1 MTEGDNELVQLCL
14 KENAPAQKRLYELF
28 ASKMNGVCYRYAR
41 NGEDARDIL
50 QEGFIKVFTRLKS
63 FKGDGPLEA
72 WIRRIMVNTA
82 LDFIKARSKNL
93 FDDEEKIDV
102 KNHATNPEVMNK
114 LQSEDLVNCISKLPE
129 GFKAVFNLYA
139 IEGFSHKEVGE
150 LLGITEST
158 SRSQYTRARTKLEQI
173 IQQRFKVNEYE
184 RV

>member
-1 MTEGDNELVQLCL
+1 MTESGNELVQLCL
-14 KENAPAQKRLYELF
+14 NGNAAAQKRLYDLF
-28 ASKMNGVCYRYAR
+28 AANMNGVCYRYAR

-82 LDFIKARSKNL
+82 LDFIKARNKHL
-93 FDDEEKIDV
+93 FEDEGKIDV

-114 LQSEDLVNCISKLPE
+114 LQSEDLVNCISKLPD

-139 IEGFSHKEVGE
+139 IEGYSHKEVSE
-150 LLGITEST
+150 QLNITEST
-158 SRSQYTRARTKLEQI
+158 SRSQYNRARTKLEQI
-173 IQQRFKVNEYE
+173 IQQRFKVKEYE